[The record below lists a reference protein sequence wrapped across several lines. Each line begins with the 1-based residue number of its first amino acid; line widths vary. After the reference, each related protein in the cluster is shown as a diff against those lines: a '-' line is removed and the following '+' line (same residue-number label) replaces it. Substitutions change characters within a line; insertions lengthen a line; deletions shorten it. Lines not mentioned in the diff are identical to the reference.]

1 MMESF
6 SAKQRLSSLQLC
18 EENEF
23 DIVIVG
29 GGITGAG
36 AFLEASRKGLKVA
49 LFEQNDFAS
58 STSSASSKLIHGG
71 LRYLEMM
78 DFGLVFESCRE
89 RKRLLKLAPD
99 LVQPLQ
105 FTIPVYKGQR
115 RNLWTVF
122 AGTWIYSILSVFRNI
137 GYPKKLSPQKTLELF
152 PRLNRRDLKGCVQY
166 FDASTLDSRLTLS
179 TIKTGASL
187 GGRAFNHVKVTQY
200 LRKNN
205 KVTGVTVEDKITKK
219 TFSISAKCV
228 VNTIGPWTDP
238 SQLRLTKGVHII
250 VQGNPFEIKTA
261 ITMLSPSD
269 QRVLFLI
276 PWCGHTLI
284 GTTDT
289 DYSGSPSEVCADKDD
304 LEYLLRIVQIY
315 FPMVVLRREDVLSTF
330 AGLRCLKR
338 EDNSHPSSI
347 SREHILYSNEPG
359 LVSVAGGKLTTFI
372 SMGTEIIDWVLTQS
386 FGIKPKSKIKIRK
399 LEFVMPYSDFIEPT
413 EDKFRELIRNEMV
426 VTIRDLLQ
434 FRTLAYYLTKDH
446 GASLIEMAS
455 HAIKAELGY
464 SNDEIKRQV
473 VEYKTEI
480 EKQSV

>member
-1 MMESF
+1 MKESF
-6 SAKQRLSSLQLC
+6 SAKQRLTSLQQC
-18 EENEF
+18 EETQF
-23 DIVIVG
+23 DIIIVG

-36 AFLEASRKGLKVA
+36 AFLEAARRGLKVA

-58 STSSASSKLIHGG
+58 STSSSSSKLIHGG
-71 LRYLEMM
+71 LRYLEIM

-89 RKRLLKLAPD
+89 RKHLLKIAPD

-105 FTIPVYKGQR
+105 FTFPVYKGQR
-115 RNLWTVF
+115 RNLWTIF
-122 AGTWIYSILSVFRNI
+122 AGTWIYSLLSVFRNI
-137 GYPKKLSPQKTLELF
+137 GYPKKLSAQKTLELF
-152 PRLNRRDLKGCVQY
+152 PRMNRRDLKGCVQY

-187 GGRAFNHVKVTQY
+187 GGHAFNHVKVTEYQ
-200 LRKNN
+200 RKKNQ
-205 KVTGVTVEDKITKK
+205 VTGVIVEDKITKK

-228 VNTIGPWTDP
+228 INSIGPWTDP
-238 SQLRLTKGVHII
+238 TQMRLTKGVHII

-261 ITMLSPSD
+261 VTMLSPTD

-289 DYSGSPSEVCADKDD
+289 DYTGSPGEVSADNDD
-304 LEYLLRIVQIY
+304 VEYLLRVVQVY

-338 EDNSHPSSI
+338 EIESHPSNI
-347 SREHILYSNEPG
+347 SREHILYSNEKG
-359 LVSVAGGKLTTFI
+359 LVSVAGGKLTTFM
-372 SMGTEIIDWVLTQS
+372 SMGKDIIDWVLNHQS
-386 FGIKPKSKIKIRK
+386 DFKTKSKIKIRK
-399 LEFVMPYSDFIEPT
+399 LEHVMAYSDFYEPT
-413 EDKFRELIRNEMV
+413 EDKFRELVRNEMA
-426 VTIRDLLQ
+426 VTIRDILQ
-434 FRTLAYYLTKDH
+434 FRTLSYYLTKDH

-455 HAIKAELGY
+455 RAIKTELGY
-464 SNDEIKRQV
+464 SADEIKRQV
-473 VEYKTEI
+473 AEYKKEI